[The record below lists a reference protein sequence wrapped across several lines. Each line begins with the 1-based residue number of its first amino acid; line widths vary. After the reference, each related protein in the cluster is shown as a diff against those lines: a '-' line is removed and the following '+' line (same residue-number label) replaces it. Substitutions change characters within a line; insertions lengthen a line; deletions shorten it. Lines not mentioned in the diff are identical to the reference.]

1 MIQSLVLHTINRNK
15 AREKQRRKTLQSKQ
29 EEEPKQKQVKKK
41 SESAATAMKKKTGK
55 QRRAI
60 QTKEDAEEL
69 DQEYRLLKKL
79 KRGLIDDDEFDKLTG
94 FREVEEESL
103 SEIVSKPSDAEA
115 RAASKRSRMKTKQRE
130 NARRPGRSNNKNAKR
145 GSILRSKSK
154 KVRRV

>member
-1 MIQSLVLHTINRNK
+1 MIQLLALHTINRNK
-15 AREKQRRKTLQSKQ
+15 AREKQRQKILLSKQ

-41 SESAATAMKKKTGK
+41 PESAATVMKKKTGK
-55 QRRAI
+55 KRRAI

-94 FREVEEESL
+94 FGEVEEERP
-103 SEIVSKPSDAEA
+103 SEIDSKPSGAEV
-115 RAASKRSRMKTKQRE
+115 RAASKSSRMKTNQRA
-130 NARRPGRSNNKNAKR
+130 NARRPGRSNNNNAKK
-145 GSILRSKSK
+145 SSTLRSKSK